1 NQAGNTL
8 ESLKLSPGS
17 SVQLSATAADKHLKL
32 YTEGGVFQWSNAST
46 KFGRISES
54 GLYTALT
61 PGDDRITVTCG
72 GRSQSIPVEVSK
84 VPLKELEDFEQ
95 TPSGTGDGAALVNVV
110 GGEYARY
117 GRGAGEFHY
126 DLSGQSP
133 VVTQDNST
141 RMTPEQVAELFGDDT
156 IPEEGIPVSWEA
168 ASDIYGEE
176 TSILPADEAEEGL
189 PDESGPVADALDAGT
204 QTESLEIPNPASN
217 GAYEPEETA
226 YQYEPEEVSF
236 AYSAPEWEDDFAPT
250 VHVDES
256 LYFNSAAYADDGETT
271 APASGNTTP
280 TRVPANTDSGETTAP
295 VSGNTTPTPV
305 PANTDSG
312 ETTAPISGNTTPT
325 PVPANTDSG
334 ETTVPASG
342 NTTPTP
348 VPANTDDGN
357 TTPPPDSAALLS
369 GDDGAQWHYTR
380 PIPAPGIPYES
391 VSIWVKGDGSGNR
404 FSLLC
409 RNADGQELRVPVT
422 ALDFTEWRRLFVP
435 LGTTTYSIAGYA
447 VHAPSGTADDTVFAE
462 TPRTGVIYL
471 DQMVATYNGIVD
483 TVTPTVTMS
492 RNSNVITATV
502 RDSMDGVLPRASIR
516 AAVNGV
522 AASAAYN

>member
-1 NQAGNTL
+1 
-8 ESLKLSPGS
+8 
-17 SVQLSATAADKHLKL
+17 
-32 YTEGGVFQWSNAST
+32 
-46 KFGRISES
+46 
-54 GLYTALT
+54 
-61 PGDDRITVTCG
+61 
-72 GRSQSIPVEVSK
+72 
-84 VPLKELEDFEQ
+84 
-95 TPSGTGDGAALVNVV
+95 
-110 GGEYARY
+110 
-117 GRGAGEFHY
+117 
-126 DLSGQSP
+126 
-133 VVTQDNST
+133 
-141 RMTPEQVAELFGDDT
+141 M
-156 IPEEGIPVSWEA
+156 
-168 ASDIYGEE
+168 
-176 TSILPADEAEEGL
+176 
-189 PDESGPVADALDAGT
+189 
-204 QTESLEIPNPASN
+204 
-217 GAYEPEETA
+217 
-226 YQYEPEEVSF
+226 
-236 AYSAPEWEDDFAPT
+236 
-250 VHVDES
+250 
-256 LYFNSAAYADDGETT
+256 YFNSAAYADDGETT

-522 AASAAYN
+522 AASAAYNTTTGVMTVTLPKASTVQEPTRVTVTAQDASGNIGRASVDIPPANVTDKFNDIADCWAKDYINFLYNRNIAEPYADGTYRPYEVITRAEFAVMLARAIGLDGRTYADVQLPYADLDEIPASALPALKALYAENIMRGAENADGKTYLMPNSGLTRAHASAMIGRSQKLGYGSAELPFPDADSIPAYAVPHIRTMVARGILQGYADGYFRSGNNISRGQMAKILYFLA